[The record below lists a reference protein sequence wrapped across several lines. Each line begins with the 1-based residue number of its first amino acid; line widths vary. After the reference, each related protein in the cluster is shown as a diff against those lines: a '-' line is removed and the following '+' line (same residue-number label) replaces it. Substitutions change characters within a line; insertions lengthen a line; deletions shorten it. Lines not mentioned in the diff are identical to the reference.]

1 MIPGDSSPKQIL
13 GRSSVS
19 PPLRTSS
26 SFRVDEGYSE
36 DMQIVDDLMSGKR
49 RFQSSGDRFILP
61 DWMRALDESVRAEIA
76 YQLVRTLPT
85 SSIANFVER
94 LMPVLHLDFVTILP
108 PELVLLIFSYLDC
121 RSLLNASLTS
131 RLWRKHALEPTLW
144 RNMYK
149 AEGWQYHEKEVR
161 QFEDQLRLDAENEQR
176 QKIAARRYHEE
187 LAARASQ
194 LSSFAAR
201 GSGTGYPYGEMEN
214 EQQMR
219 PRQMRF
225 MNTNGFSTFPSFR
238 PSSDEE
244 KLYPYNPIEYT
255 DHTPIVPG
263 LVAPGYG
270 HPKLNWLYLYKQ
282 RRRLED
288 NWVCNRYTNF
298 QIPHPN
304 FPEEGHRECIYTI
317 QYSPNFLISGSRDKT
332 IRKWDIRTRRL
343 IGEPMTGHYGS
354 VLCLQFDESPEEDI
368 VISGSSDSNVIV
380 WQFSTGKQIKTIF
393 RAHQEAILNLRFN
406 KKYLVTCS
414 KDKLIKVWNRVE
426 LTTNMPEYPF
436 ASKHLFRNNRIV
448 PVPGQHIGAMMQ
460 IQDPI
465 YTPISPWS
473 TIQILYGHV
482 AAVNAIQL
490 HGDEIASASGD
501 RVIKIWNIN
510 TGNCEKTMIG
520 HSKGIACIQYDGKT
534 VVSGSSDFSIRI
546 FDRASGAD
554 IYKLGGHMGLVRT
567 VQASRD
573 RIVSGSYDE
582 TVRVWVRRGALRGYG
597 NEGDDPNSFVQ
608 AAVLKE
614 GHNPPTYATGYNMG
628 IAAVNGNSLMEIHQ
642 AIQNHQQREQQA
654 VHQAQQVQM
663 HQHGQPHHHNLHQT
677 FQQNLLPLPAHLP
690 ALTQHIPQNLHTNP
704 QLNALPAGALPPLV
718 PVAQPHAPAHH
729 GNHGGHHHQQSVA
742 NNTCKVFKLQFDT
755 RWVICC
761 CQDGKIMGWDFA
773 DGELD
778 LMNVCRFFKAD

>member
-1 MIPGDSSPKQIL
+1 
-13 GRSSVS
+13 
-19 PPLRTSS
+19 
-26 SFRVDEGYSE
+26 
-36 DMQIVDDLMSGKR
+36 
-49 RFQSSGDRFILP
+49 
-61 DWMRALDESVRAEIA
+61 
-76 YQLVRTLPT
+76 
-85 SSIANFVER
+85 
-94 LMPVLHLDFVTILP
+94 MPVLHLDFVTILP
-108 PELVLLIFSYLDC
+108 PELILLIFSYLGC
-121 RSLLNASLTS
+121 RSLLNASLIS
-131 RLWRKHALEPTLW
+131 RLWRKHALQPALW

-149 AEGWQYHEKEVR
+149 AEGWQYREKEVR
-161 QFEDQLRLDAENEQR
+161 QFEDQLRLEAENERR
-176 QKIAARRYHEE
+176 QQIAARRYHEE
-187 LAARASQ
+187 LAATAARASQ
-194 LSSFAAR
+194 MDGFAVR
-201 GSGTGYPYGEMEN
+201 GSGPGYLYGGMEDGNINRVVEIDESMCDTEMEN
-214 EQQMR
+214 GLPMR
-219 PRQMRF
+219 ARQTRF
-225 MNTNGFSTFPSFR
+225 MNTSGFSAFASLR
-238 PSSDEE
+238 PSPGEDE
-244 KLYPYNPIEYT
+244 LCRYLPTEYT
-255 DHTPIVPG
+255 NHTPIVPG

-288 NWVCNRYTNF
+288 NWVCNRYTTF

-304 FPEEGHRECIYTI
+304 FPEEGHSECIYTI

-332 IRKWDIRTRRL
+332 IKKWDIKTRRL
-343 IGEPMTGHYGS
+343 VGESMVGHRGS

-368 VISGSSDSNVIV
+368 IISGSSDSNVIV

-393 RAHQEAILNLRFN
+393 KAHQEAILNLRFN

-436 ASKHLFRNNRIV
+436 ASKHLFKHKRII
-448 PVPGQHIGAMMQ
+448 PVPGQPIGAMMQ

-465 YTPISPWS
+465 YTPIPPWS

-490 HGDEIASASGD
+490 RGDEIASASGD

-534 VVSGSSDFSIRI
+534 VVSGSSDYSIRI

-554 IYKLGGHMGLVRT
+554 IYKLDGHMGLVRT

-597 NEGDDPNSFVQ
+597 NEGDDPNSFIQ

-614 GHNPPTYATGYNMG
+614 GHNPPTLATAYNMG
-628 IAAVNGNSLMEIHQ
+628 IAAVNGNSLLEIHQ
-642 AIQNHQQREQQA
+642 AIQNHQQRQQA
-654 VHQAQQVQM
+654 VHQLQHAQM
-663 HQHGQPHHHNLHQT
+663 HPHGQPHHHHLHQA
-677 FQQNLLPLPAHLP
+677 FPQNFAPLPP
-690 ALTQHIPQNLHTNP
+690 LTQHIPQNLPPNLPLH
-704 QLNALPAGALPPLV
+704 ALPAGALPPPV
-718 PVAQPHAPAHH
+718 PLPPMAQLQAHH
-729 GNHGGHHHQQSVA
+729 GNHGGHHNQQSVV

-773 DGELD
+773 NGEPD